1 MKKVSIYRLIS
12 LSLLINI
19 ISIKAEQKRLV
30 IVNDTQKREV
40 RVEYPRKTGEV
51 IKKVLMPGK
60 RFSYAQGKASI
71 YMPSKNGT
79 YTVTIPP
86 SRPAGSLKKLT
97 LTQIMEAAKQKE
109 HAGPHGYYT
118 EKGQIGDVK
127 IFFETI
133 LFFAD

>member
-19 ISIKAEQKRLV
+19 VPIKAEQKRLV
-30 IVNDTQKREV
+30 IVNDTQERV
-40 RVEYPRKTGEV
+40 RVEYPRKTGEA

-60 RFSYAQGKASI
+60 RFSYEQGKAFI
-71 YMPSKNGT
+71 YVPSKNGT
-79 YTVTIPP
+79 YTATIPS
-86 SRPAGSLKKLT
+86 SRPVGSLKKLF

-109 HAGPHGYYT
+109 HMGPHGYYT
-118 EKGQIGDVK
+118 RKGQIDDVK